1 MCGIHALIG
10 DVSRLDDM
18 VQATAYRGPDATGVW
33 SDARV
38 GLGHNRLS
46 ILDLSEAG
54 SQPMWNAD
62 RTIGIVYNGEIYN
75 HQELRKELKANFKSS
90 SDTETILAMYEQEGI
105 RFVDKLWGMYAFV
118 LFDKRNNTIH
128 AVRDPDG
135 MKPLVYAER
144 GGEWAFA
151 SELSSLFA
159 RFKPDAIDPEALRWY
174 LAMGYVPAPRTFYK
188 GFSAL
193 RPGEILSVSLHD
205 GVQIHGKVQRTHPAH
220 PTDFSS
226 SLRTAL
232 ERHLLSDVPVGLF
245 LSGGL
250 DSSVLAAG
258 LVKDL
263 NIRPESFHVSIPGRR
278 DTEHARIVASSLG
291 LKLHEVSWS
300 GEDAVRQ
307 VENAVQTLSQPLADI
322 AFLPLLKVSELASK
336 HVKVVLSGDGADE
349 LFFGYGRHAHL
360 VGRGIKK
367 PDDVMNGLYGLFPRR
382 LRAGFLRLSGDT
394 LGTYLD
400 QMRLS
405 DRGIIPSA
413 AELQSV
419 LEQREIRFGE
429 QLDEKLYLAEDL
441 LPKTDL
447 AGMHFGLEGRL
458 PFLDPAI
465 QAFSFGLQADQKR
478 KNGIGKLPLRRY
490 LTDRGLGS
498 VSSQGKQGFGIPVR
512 ELVQAN
518 RSKFEAALWA
528 FLKRQEVQRI
538 FGKTTATEL
547 LDREPVM
554 AYACAVAELVCRKNG
569 V

>member
-1 MCGIHALIG
+1 MCGIHALVG

-33 SDARV
+33 SDAHI

-62 RTIGIVYNGEIYN
+62 KTIGIVYNGEIYN

-90 SDTETILAMYEQEGI
+90 SDTETMLALYEQEGI

-135 MKPLVYAER
+135 MKPLVYTER

-151 SELSSLFA
+151 SELASLFV
-159 RFKPDAIDPEALRWY
+159 RFKPEAIDPEALRWY

-193 RPGEILSVSLHD
+193 RPGEILSVSTVD
-205 GVQIHGKVQRTHPAH
+205 GAQTHSRVMRTHPIH
-220 PTDFSS
+220 PTDFSA

-258 LVKDL
+258 LVRDL
-263 NIRPESFHVSIPGRR
+263 NVRPESFHVSIPGRR

-349 LFFGYGRHAHL
+349 LFFGYGRHAY
-360 VGRGIKK
+360 VAGRAIKK
-367 PDDVMNGLYGLFPRR
+367 SDDVMMGLYALLPRR
-382 LRAGFLRLSGDT
+382 LRAGALRFSGDT
-394 LGTYLD
+394 LGVYLD

-405 DRGIIPSA
+405 DRGIVPSA
-413 AELQSV
+413 KELESV
-419 LEQREIRFGE
+419 TGYSIMKRGE
-429 QLDEKLYLAEDL
+429 DLDRRLYLPEDL
-441 LPKTDL
+441 LPKTDW

-458 PFLDPAI
+458 PFLDPMMQDFAD
-465 QAFSFGLQADQKR
+465 GLPADQKR
-478 KNGIGKLPLRRY
+478 KNGVGKLPLRSF
-490 LTDRGLGS
+490 LKERGLGS
-498 VSSQGKQGFGIPVR
+498 VASQGKQGFGIPVR

-518 RSKFEAALWA
+518 RSKFESALWT
-528 FLKRQEVQRI
+528 FLKRPEVQQI
-538 FGKTTATEL
+538 FGKTTANEL

-554 AYACAVAELVCRKNG
+554 AYACAIAELVLRKNS

>member
-18 VQATAYRGPDATGVW
+18 VQATIHRGPDATGVW
-33 SDARV
+33 SDARI

-46 ILDLSEAG
+46 ILDLSAAG

-62 RTIGIVYNGEIYN
+62 KTIGIVYNGEIYN
-75 HQELRKELKANFKSS
+75 HKELRKGTQRAFLSS
-90 SDTETILAMYEQEGI
+90 SDTETILALYEQEGI

-118 LFDKRNNTIH
+118 LYDKKNNVIH

-144 GGEWAFA
+144 RGEWAFA
-151 SELSSLFA
+151 SELASLFV

-174 LAMGYVPAPRTFYK
+174 LSMGYVPAPRTFYK

-193 RPGEILSVSLHD
+193 RPGELLSVSLSD
-205 GVQIHGKVQRTHPAH
+205 GTRTHGSVQRVMPEHPA
-220 PTDFSS
+220 DFSAG
-226 SLRTAL
+226 LRASL

-263 NIRPESFHVSIPGRR
+263 NVRPESFHVSIPGRR
-278 DTEHARIVASSLG
+278 DTEHARMVARSLG
-291 LKLHEVSWS
+291 LSLHEISWS

-307 VENAVQTLSQPLADI
+307 VENAVLTLSQPLADI

-349 LFFGYGRHAHL
+349 LFFGYGRHTHL
-360 VGRGIKK
+360 AGRPIKK
-367 PDDVMNGLYGLFPRR
+367 PDDVIAGLYGLLPRK
-382 LRAGFLRLSGDT
+382 LRAGALRFSGDT
-394 LGTYLD
+394 LGVYLD

-405 DRGIIPSA
+405 DRGITPSA
-413 AELQSV
+413 KDLQTMLEPRGIDYGEL
-419 LEQREIRFGE
+419 
-429 QLDEKLYLAEDL
+429 LDRALYLSEDL

-447 AGMHFGLEGRL
+447 AGMHYGLEGRL
-458 PFLDPAI
+458 PFLDPAM
-465 QAFSFGLQADQKR
+465 QAYADQLPGDQKR

-490 LTDRGLGS
+490 LQDRGLGS
-498 VSSQGKQGFGIPVR
+498 VSSQDKQGFGIPVR
-512 ELVQAN
+512 ELVQTN
-518 RSKFEAALWA
+518 RKKFEAALRA
-528 FLKRQEVQRI
+528 FLARPEVQNI
-538 FGKTTATEL
+538 LGKTTPSEL
-547 LDREPVM
+547 LDREPVLG
-554 AYACAVAELVCRKNG
+554 YACSVAELVCRKQG